1 MKSSILC
8 VAVAA
13 TIALVHGVSHTA
25 ADKNA
30 KECELNYLN
39 ESSVISITTAER
51 CEALVR
57 FSKCLSAFD
66 SNLDAENKLFNQNTK
81 ACEPYWNSID
91 APVLRTTR
99 GNLEMTVDN
108 AKDVKFHRH
117 RRDTI
122 SVFEMNQKVTELLA
136 EVQKL
141 KNANVQLKAQA
152 EEQRTTFENQL
163 AAKSAELDEKSTE
176 LETKLT
182 QKVDDAKESLDNNIV
197 DLQDKVDTSA
207 SDVAK
212 ALDDFRK
219 NATATTQALSR
230 DIVATVDTKLKPFE
244 GTDKV
249 LANLKNSYL
258 SDPKIPV
265 YRIGKWWSYNPR
277 VSWFD
282 SNSPDM
288 FGGVN
293 PSRWSDGNARA
304 DMMANN
310 WKQLKALFTKKET
323 ADKYGA
329 NMCSE
334 AYGQFTSTTG
344 FTCGVIFRIK
354 NTGTRSVR
362 WAPAVTMTSWHGWS
376 ETASIS
382 LNGNNLIG
390 NRDCNHMC
398 RFSPSMDI
406 PANSAGNRISTVIF
420 ISTGSYEYNHYSRWR
435 ATLLI
440 FRANSLALPNG
451 LEYVDDMDV
460 LEGPWKQ

>member
-57 FSKCLSAFD
+57 FSKCLSKFG
-66 SNLDAENKLFNQNTK
+66 SNSAAENTLFNQNAK
-81 ACEPYWNSID
+81 ACEPYWNSMD
-91 APVLRTTR
+91 APVLRTAR

-108 AKDVKFHRH
+108 AKDIKFHRH

-152 EEQRTTFENQL
+152 
-163 AAKSAELDEKSTE
+163 DEKSTE

-282 SNSPDM
+282 SN
-288 FGGVN
+288 
-293 PSRWSDGNARA
+293 R
-304 DMMANN
+304 
-310 WKQLKALFTKKET
+310 
-323 ADKYGA
+323 
-329 NMCSE
+329 
-334 AYGQFTSTTG
+334 
-344 FTCGVIFRIK
+344 
-354 NTGTRSVR
+354 
-362 WAPAVTMTSWHGWS
+362 
-376 ETASIS
+376 
-382 LNGNNLIG
+382 
-390 NRDCNHMC
+390 
-398 RFSPSMDI
+398 
-406 PANSAGNRISTVIF
+406 
-420 ISTGSYEYNHYSRWR
+420 
-435 ATLLI
+435 
-440 FRANSLALPNG
+440 
-451 LEYVDDMDV
+451 
-460 LEGPWKQ
+460 

>member
-57 FSKCLSAFD
+57 FSKCLSKFG
-66 SNLDAENKLFNQNTK
+66 SNSAAENTLFNQNAK
-81 ACEPYWNSID
+81 ACEPYWNSMD
-91 APVLRTTR
+91 APVLRTAR

-108 AKDVKFHRH
+108 AKDIKFHRH

-304 DMMANN
+304 
-310 WKQLKALFTKKET
+310 
-323 ADKYGA
+323 

-420 ISTGSYEYNHYSRWR
+420 ISTGSYEY
-435 ATLLI
+435 T
-440 FRANSLALPNG
+440 
-451 LEYVDDMDV
+451 
-460 LEGPWKQ
+460 